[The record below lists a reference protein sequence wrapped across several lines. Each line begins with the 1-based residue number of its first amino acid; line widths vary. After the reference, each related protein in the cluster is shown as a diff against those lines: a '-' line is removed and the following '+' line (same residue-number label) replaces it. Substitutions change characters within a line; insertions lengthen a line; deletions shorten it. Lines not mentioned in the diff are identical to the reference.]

1 MDKMDHFHSLSLNE
15 YQSKASEVRLPSAT
29 PMYALFGLSGEVGEL
44 HSLIAKA
51 IRDGRTY
58 SYDQN
63 IKKELGDVLWF
74 VAAIAADHG
83 LTLEDVALSNIQKLF
98 DRKDRGTLQGSGD
111 DR

>member
-1 MDKMDHFHSLSLNE
+1 MNFNE
-15 YQSKASEVRLPSAT
+15 YQSEASNVRLPSAG

-74 VAAIAADHG
+74 IAAIAADHG
-83 LTLEDVALSNIQKLF
+83 FTLEEVAQANINKLK

-111 DR
+111 NR

>member
-1 MDKMDHFHSLSLNE
+1 MNLND
-15 YQSKASEVRLPSAT
+15 YQAKAAEVRLPSAG

-74 VAAIAADHG
+74 VSAIAADHG
-83 LTLEDVALSNIQKLF
+83 FTLEDVAKANISKLT
-98 DRKDRGTLQGSGD
+98 DRKDRGVLGGSGD
-111 DR
+111 NR